1 MSDNDIKNTK
11 KEAFKAI
18 VKKKVT
24 EKAFKHL
31 MNIKEGHSK
40 MQHIIYSKLELQK
53 YLKSQ
58 IFDNQSSALLLALRT
73 QTVRGIKTDF
83 KGMFADT
90 ECPLGCGNIDTLL
103 NILTCPVL
111 KNQMSSDN
119 IATKK
124 VEYSGIFSDDIV
136 KQKQITHMYT
146 QLLGKRGKIITNP
159 AV

>member
-1 MSDNDIKNTK
+1 
-11 KEAFKAI
+11 
-18 VKKKVT
+18 
-24 EKAFKHL
+24 
-31 MNIKEGHSK
+31 

-53 YLKSQ
+53 YLKNP
-58 IFDNQSSALLLALRT
+58 IFENQSSSLLLTLRT

-146 QLLGKRGKIITNP
+146 QLLGIREEIITNP